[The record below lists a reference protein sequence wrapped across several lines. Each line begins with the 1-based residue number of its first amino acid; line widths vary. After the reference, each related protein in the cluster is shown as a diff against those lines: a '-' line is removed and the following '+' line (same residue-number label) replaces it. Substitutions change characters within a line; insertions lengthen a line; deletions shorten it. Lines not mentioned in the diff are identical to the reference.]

1 MILYLMRELSPLFT
15 GIVNSECIFCV
26 HFVSFVC
33 PKRLVPSFIHVFTSQ
48 LYTKIL
54 EVNLFYKFQY
64 VLEDYNSCDNCIRL
78 ELYLHV

>member
-1 MILYLMRELSPLFT
+1 MIGYLMKEMSPLFT

-33 PKRLVPSFIHVFTSQ
+33 QKRLVPSFIHVFTSQ

-54 EVNLFYKFQY
+54 KVNLYIFLA
-64 VLEDYNSCDNCIRL
+64 VL
-78 ELYLHV
+78 